1 MKCVIIASGDLA
13 YSDDIVKIIKDAQMI
28 ISADGGAK
36 HLRVLNILPHVMIG
50 DFDSINSDDHLFFKK
65 KKIKILT
72 YPLKKNYTDTDL
84 CVSHA
89 LKHKAS
95 DITLLG
101 VTGTRLDHTLANIFL
116 LKKLA
121 LLNISARIIDKHNEL
136 YIVTDYLELKG
147 KPDEF
152 LSIIPITRAVS
163 GITLT
168 GLEYPL
174 KNADMKMGDTLGI
187 SNVFKK
193 FTVSISINKGIVI
206 VTKSKDTI
214 VNNSHQKQVKNV

>member
-1 MKCVIIASGDLA
+1 MILNYPMKCVIIANGDLA
-13 YSDDIVKIIKDAQMI
+13 YSNKIVKIIKDAHMI
-28 ISADGGAK
+28 ISADGGVK
-36 HLRVLNILPHVMIG
+36 HLRALNILPHVMIG
-50 DFDSINSDDHLFFKK
+50 DFDSINSDDHLFFKG

-89 LKHKAS
+89 IKHKAG

-121 LLNISARIIDKHNEL
+121 RLNIRARIINQHNEL
-136 YIVTDYLELKG
+136 YIVADYLELKG
-147 KPDEF
+147 KPDEL
-152 LSIIPITRAVS
+152 LSIIPITQTVN

-187 SNVFKK
+187 SNVFKESI
-193 FTVSISINKGIVI
+193 VSITIKKGII
-206 VTKSKDTI
+206 LVTRSKDI
-214 VNNSHQKQVKNV
+214 VMKKK

>member
-1 MKCVIIASGDLA
+1 
-13 YSDDIVKIIKDAQMI
+13 MI
-28 ISADGGAK
+28 ICADGGAK
-36 HLRVLNILPHVMIG
+36 HLRTLNILPHVMIG
-50 DFDSINSDDHLFFKK
+50 DFDSINPDDHLFFKE

-89 LKHKAS
+89 LKYRAS

-101 VTGTRLDHTLANIFL
+101 VTGTRMDHTLANIFL

-121 LLNISARIIDKHNEL
+121 LLNIPARIINQHNE
-136 YIVTDYLELKG
+136 IHVVTDYLELKG
-147 KPDEF
+147 KPKEL
-152 LSIIPITRAVS
+152 LSIIPITQTVN

-174 KNADMKMGDTLGI
+174 KNADMNMGDTLGI
-187 SNVFKK
+187 SNVFKES
-193 FTVSISINKGIVI
+193 TISIRVKKGVLI
-206 VTKSKDTI
+206 VTRSCDTI
-214 VNNSHQKQVKNV
+214 MNDFYEKPVENV